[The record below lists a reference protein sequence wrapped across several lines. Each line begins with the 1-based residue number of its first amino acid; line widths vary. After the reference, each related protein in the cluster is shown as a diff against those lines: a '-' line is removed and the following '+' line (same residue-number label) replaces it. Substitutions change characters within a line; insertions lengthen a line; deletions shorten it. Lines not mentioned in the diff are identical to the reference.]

1 MSNEQP
7 NHHNENN
14 LLEESEKNTRKMV
27 GWAIAA
33 VGFFLIVGIIF
44 WGLHSL
50 KSSKDEESEKESNVN
65 LTDSVKNDKD
75 WEAIGNQQSL
85 LDLAEQTPLSQQ
97 NQNSSPASAS
107 IMAQTGGEIKT
118 GFVQPRIIKGMGVA
132 VVSQNKDGS
141 ANNANSSQ
149 QDLTLYEKPE
159 TLFEFGQNG
168 ALSLNANQQGG
179 EGSNVNSSMRG
190 EVFSPTAA
198 NFSKFNPS
206 LLLSKGTYIGCALK
220 TKLVSEVKGGIA
232 CIVSNDVYSSNGHAL
247 LIEKGSTITGTYAN
261 EGLNDGSTRLFV
273 IWQEIRTPNNI
284 VIPVYSNATDPLGA
298 SGMEGYIDNHYMKRF
313 GAAILLSVID
323 DSLGVIANRMSK
335 NSVNNYYDY
344 SENTRDN
351 ASEMANTVLEKMI
364 DIKPTLYKNQG
375 DLVGVYVNKDIDF
388 SKVYQLRSR
397 KSNE

>member
-7 NHHNENN
+7 NQHNENN

-33 VGFFLIVGIIF
+33 MGFFLIVGIIF

-97 NQNSSPASAS
+97 NQITQS
-107 IMAQTGGEIKT
+107 IPETKT

-132 VVSQNKDGS
+132 VVNQNKDGS

-159 TLFEFGQNG
+159 TVFEFGQNG
-168 ALSLNANQQGG
+168 ALNLNPNANQQGG
-179 EGSNVNSSMRG
+179 ESGNGNSSMMG
-190 EVFSPTAA
+190 EVFSPSAA

-232 CIVSNDVYSSNGHAL
+232 CIVSNDVYSSNGHTL
-247 LIEKGSTITGTYAN
+247 LIEKGSTITGTYSS

-323 DSLGVIANRMSK
+323 DVLGVIANRMSK